1 MVAARKILVV
11 DDDRVIT
18 RVCRRILTEAGRD
31 VETTES
37 GREGLRRALSKHF
50 DLVVTDL
57 KMPDLNG
64 MELVRSLSQQRPET
78 RVIIITG
85 YGTIPTAVAATKLR
99 VSDFIEKPF
108 TPEEILGAV
117 NEALPQKQPDLVVNA
132 TTVKAVLRLASK
144 DDRFGQRLLYEG
156 GDILRDLISNSA
168 LGPEAR
174 AAIIS
179 GDIVWIEKHCG
190 KLSGEEREW
199 LERRLQAEIW

>member
-11 DDDRVIT
+11 DDDRIIT

-37 GREGLRRALSKHF
+37 GREGLRRALSTHF

-57 KMPDLNG
+57 KMPDLDG
-64 MELVRSLSQQRPET
+64 MELVRRLRRQRPET
-78 RVIIITG
+78 SVIIITA
-85 YGTIPTAVAATKLR
+85 YGTIPAAVAATKLR

-108 TPEEILGAV
+108 TPQEILDAV
-117 NEALPQKQPDLVVNA
+117 NEALHQEQPELVVNA
-132 TTVKAVLRLASK
+132 TMVKAVLRLASRN
-144 DDRFGQRLLYEG
+144 DRFGQRLLCEG
-156 GDILRDLISNSA
+156 SDMLRDLIANSA
-168 LGPEAR
+168 LGPQAR